1 MRNSPQTAPHII
13 ERLIEEYA
21 LQPTPEIRERLVEA
35 HLYIAEIIARKFS
48 GRGVDYDD
56 LYQVAALALFKAVDR
71 FDPSRGIKFA
81 SFVTPSMVG
90 EVKNYFRDKSRTIR
104 LPRRGAALMREI
116 EKVKEELA
124 QQLHRMPRSDEL
136 AEAMGVTE
144 DMILEAIEM
153 AGSAG
158 TVSLDST
165 PADDADAAPLDT
177 FLGISESGYA
187 SFEQADAIRRAMDL
201 LDDRQKEI
209 IRLRY
214 FENMSQ
220 REIATQLDV
229 SQMTVSREER
239 KALEIMKKQMDE
251 A

>member
-1 MRNSPQTAPHII
+1 MRSVSQAAPHIV
-13 ERLIEEYA
+13 ERLLEEYT
-21 LQPTPEIRERLVEA
+21 LRPSPEIRERLVEV

-56 LYQVAALALFKAVDR
+56 LFQVAALALFKAVDR

-116 EKVKEELA
+116 EKAKEALV
-124 QQLHRMPRSDEL
+124 QQLHRMPSFDEL
-136 AEAMGVTE
+136 AEYMEVPE
-144 DMILEAIEM
+144 DMILEALEM

-158 TVSLDST
+158 TVSLDSAT
-165 PADDADAAPLDT
+165 SDDEDAASLDT
-177 FLGISESGYA
+177 FLGINEDGYA
-187 SFEQADAIRRAMDL
+187 DFERMDTIQRAMAH

-214 FENMSQ
+214 FENLSQ
-220 REIATQLDV
+220 REIAERLEV
-229 SQMTVSREER
+229 SQMTISREER
-239 KALEIMKKQMDE
+239 KALEIMRNQM
-251 A
+251 

>member
-1 MRNSPQTAPHII
+1 MRSASQAAPYIV
-13 ERLIEEYA
+13 ERLLEEYT
-21 LQPTPEIRERLVEA
+21 LHPTPEIKERLVEV

-48 GRGVDYDD
+48 GRGVDFDD
-56 LYQVAALALFKAVDR
+56 LFQVAALALFKAVDR

-116 EKVKEELA
+116 EKAKDELA

-136 AEAMGVTE
+136 AEYMEVPE
-144 DMILEAIEM
+144 DMILEALEM

-165 PADDADAAPLDT
+165 PADDDEAAPLDT
-177 FLGISESGYA
+177 FLGMNEDGYA
-187 SFEQADAIRRAMDL
+187 DFERMDTIRRAMAH
-201 LDDRQKEI
+201 LDDRQKDI
-209 IRLRY
+209 IRMRY
-214 FENMSQ
+214 FENLSQ
-220 REIATQLDV
+220 REIANQMGI

-239 KALEIMKKQMDE
+239 KALEIMRNQM
-251 A
+251 